1 MFDFDDAFKESK
13 EWENCINKSAKRA
26 MKFHTFRFSF
36 QGEDELDKQILEDL
50 EEICDLT
57 GIINS
62 GVLSTTD
69 KDGKTFYCIQF
80 KQSDPETIKLVQT
93 LHSKIVSKRTK

>member
-1 MFDFDDAFKESK
+1 MFDFDEILKDNKK
-13 EWENCINKSAKRA
+13 WEEDIGKAAKRA
-26 MKFHTFRFSF
+26 AKHNTFRFSF

-62 GVLSTTD
+62 GVLSTTG